1 MASPVAAI
9 SAAVRSERQRR
20 GLSLSELARLAGLS
34 KATVSQLEAGTG
46 NPGVET
52 VWALSVALGVPFS
65 RLVTPP
71 RPAIRILRADEGSPT
86 HAEESDYTATLL
98 ASCAPEAQ
106 CDIYRIRAEPGRARR
121 SSPHLPGT
129 IEHVVLTAGRAM
141 AGPLDQA
148 VELDVGDYVSYRGD
162 IPHVFQALAPETSAV
177 FVLEQN

>member
-1 MASPVAAI
+1 MASPVEAI
-9 SAAVRSERQRR
+9 SAAVRSERLRR
-20 GLSLSELARLAGLS
+20 GLSLSGLARLAGVS

-65 RLVTPP
+65 QLVTPP
-71 RPAIRILRADEGSPT
+71 RSAIRVLRANEGSPT

-98 ASCAPEAQ
+98 ASCAPQAR
-106 CDIYRIRAEPGRARR
+106 CDIYRICAEPGRARR
-121 SSPHLPGT
+121 SAPHLPGT
-129 IEHVVLTAGRAM
+129 TEHVIITTGRAS

-148 VELDVGDYVSYRGD
+148 VELDIGDYVSYRGD
-162 IPHVFQALAPETSAV
+162 LPHVFHALAQETSAI